1 MTKIRAKSKAAPAAE
16 AREDAED
23 QRAVERY
30 LADLRAGRVRTIR
43 SEKVMLSL
51 GMDPFEARLKRH
63 RPRPKY
69 VFGAWKSASP
79 IGRLR
84 LFPWFCHALEL
95 PGIIGRGLTADAA
108 KDDLIELLKLLSR
121 HSKRRGERELC
132 KQLVATWKTRKTRK
146 A

>member
-51 GMDPFEARLKRH
+51 GMDPFEARLKSIGPSEVCFRGLEERLSDWAPAPLPLVLPRTGTPRH
-63 RPRPKY
+63 YRPRSD
-69 VFGAWKSASP
+69 G
-79 IGRLR
+79 
-84 LFPWFCHALEL
+84 
-95 PGIIGRGLTADAA
+95 
-108 KDDLIELLKLLSR
+108 
-121 HSKRRGERELC
+121 RRGKGRPD
-132 KQLVATWKTRKTRK
+132 
-146 A
+146 